1 MADSNSGERYL
12 REWIGEIIGAFARG
26 SPSVTEE
33 DLIDAVEAELIL
45 GATSVAEVFDPQNR
59 RIAELFCTP

>member
-1 MADSNSGERYL
+1 MADSINGERYL
-12 REWIGEIIGAFARG
+12 RERIGEIIGACALG

-33 DLIDAVEAELIL
+33 DLIEAVEVELIL